1 MQKDKL
7 LEFLKSQ
14 KLLVIATQDE
24 NSPWIC
30 SVYYSINNNFEIFYV
45 SSPKTNHSKHIEK
58 NAEVAFSI
66 SWYNE
71 NDLTDRKAVQ
81 GKGKC
86 EFLTDENKIKE
97 LLENHHKYYSLWKEV
112 ITFDA
117 IKNGA
122 IESKPYIIRP
132 SYMKFWNDKLYGP
145 EGLEE
150 FNF

>member
-14 KLLVIATQDE
+14 KLLVIATHDKT
-24 NSPWIC
+24 PWVC

-45 SSPKTNHSKHIEK
+45 SPPHTNHSKHIEK
-58 NAEVAFSI
+58 NPEVAFSI

-86 EFLTDENKIKE
+86 ELLTDENKIKE
-97 LLENHHKYYSLWKEV
+97 LLENHHKYYSLWKEI
-112 ITFDA
+112 ITYENM
-117 IKNGA
+117 KNNT
-122 IESKPYIIRP
+122 IQSKPYLIKP
-132 SYMKFWNDKLYGP
+132 TYMKFWNDELYGP
-145 EGLEE
+145 EGTKE
-150 FNF
+150 FKF